1 VENFK
6 ILKETKTN
14 KGTWEY
20 EVQFAWMTSGEPTG
34 TTGAKLTVKQD
45 GQNWYISQIHN
56 DDNIENRME
65 GEGGGLRVEV
75 ETVEVDNDDNIENRM
90 EGEGDD

>member
-1 VENFK
+1 MKEDFEYYEQVGWVTGGSSPRVENFK

-20 EVQFAWMTSGEPTG
+20 EVQFTWKTSGEPTG

-56 DDNIENRME
+56 DDN
-65 GEGGGLRVEV
+65 
-75 ETVEVDNDDNIENRM
+75 DENRM